1 MNFVTLSLTIGN
13 MFTGIIEETGVIK
26 AIKHGSK
33 SSQITV
39 QSKLVVED
47 VKVGDSICTNGVCLT
62 VTAFGPDY
70 FMVDVMPETIRQT
83 NFNTLK
89 PGSPV
94 NLERALR
101 LTDRLGGHI
110 VSGHIDGTGKI
121 IRRWEEDNAVW
132 FKISASV
139 SILRYIVDKGS
150 VALDGISLTVTTTD
164 ANSFN
169 VSIIPHTQGITTLE
183 NKKTGD
189 ILNIECDII
198 AKYIEKLQQ
207 INIPGKKIDMDFL
220 AKNDFL

>member
-1 MNFVTLSLTIGN
+1 

-26 AIKHGSK
+26 AIKHGFK
-33 SSQITV
+33 SSQVTV

-62 VTAFGPDY
+62 VTAFGQDY
-70 FMVDVMPETIRQT
+70 FSVDVMPETIRQT

-89 PGSPV
+89 TGSQV

-101 LTDRLGGHI
+101 LTDRLGGHL

-132 FKISASV
+132 FNISASAA
-139 SILRYIVDKGS
+139 ILRYIVDKGS

-169 VSIIPHTQGITTLE
+169 VSVIPHTQGITTLE

-189 ILNIECDII
+189 LLNIECDMI

-207 INIPGKKIDMDFL
+207 KNISGKRIDMDFL